1 MIHDCV
7 ESEMCGGG
15 KCDGGKLHKC
25 KKCKKEE
32 ASKLVALIK
41 KRVPTHKLA
50 IRRPGVN
57 VLGKNVMY

>member
-1 MIHDCV
+1 
-7 ESEMCGGG
+7 MCGGG

-41 KRVPTHKLA
+41 KRVPTPKLA